1 MIGHQRSNC
10 PEEICHNCGRPGH
23 MSRDCRQPRK
33 RRMTARDICSR
44 CGGPGHHG
52 RECSLNWRKY
62 VLDKRFCTGRLDPR
76 KIEAAA
82 ATICRVCYNC
92 AGLDHFGDECPYER
106 KRPDWT
112 IFHEPNAEFLDLAT
126 LRSSSTQSSRQP
138 TSSSS
143 NSNSHRRSDDR
154 HQSSRHGNPSP
165 NWKELRQSAI
175 VTEDNYYKHFDGSY
189 SGTSQGGKKREPDRK
204 DRTDLR
210 RSDAKRRSPQPSS
223 SGSKYKGGYKSSKSS
238 KK

>member
-1 MIGHQRSNC
+1 MIGHQRSSC

-23 MSRDCRQPRK
+23 MSRECRHPRK
-33 RRMTARDICSR
+33 RRMTTRDICSR
-44 CGGPGHHG
+44 CSGPGHHS

-62 VLDKRFCTGRLDPR
+62 AVDKKFSGGRHDSK

-82 ATICRVCYNC
+82 ASIHRVCYNC

-112 IFHEPNAEFLDLAT
+112 SFHEPNAEFLGLAI
-126 LRSSSTQSSRQP
+126 LRTPSFSQSCKP
-138 TSSSS
+138 TSDLS
-143 NSNSHRRSDDR
+143 NSNKRRSHDR
-154 HQSSRHGNPSP
+154 GHSSKPGNPSP

-175 VTEDNYYKHFDGSY
+175 VTEENYYKHFDGSY
-189 SGTSQGGKKREPDRK
+189 NGSSHQEKKREPERRDRPQN
-204 DRTDLR
+204 DSR
-210 RSDAKRRSPQPSS
+210 RRSPPPFSS
-223 SGSKYKGGYKSSKSS
+223 GGSKYKGGYKSA